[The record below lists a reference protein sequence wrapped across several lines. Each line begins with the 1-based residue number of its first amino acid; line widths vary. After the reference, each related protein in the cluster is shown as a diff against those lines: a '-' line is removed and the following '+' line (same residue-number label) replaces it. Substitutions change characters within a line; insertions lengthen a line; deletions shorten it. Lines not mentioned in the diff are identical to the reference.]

1 MRKIE
6 IDEYQ
11 NFYSVRILGNDE
23 YVIHFR
29 MDGTVREAIAIRFG
43 EYGFYKP
50 DEFEETYPN
59 ELKLAKSYFDTY
71 LETKQDDFFK
81 GMTRQYKD
89 EL

>member
-6 IDEYQ
+6 IDEYE

-23 YVIHFR
+23 FVIHFR
-29 MDGTVREAIAIRFG
+29 KDGSLRECIAIRYG
-43 EYGFYKP
+43 EYGFYKAE
-50 DEFEETYPN
+50 EFEGSFPN
-59 ELKLAKSYFDTY
+59 ELNLAKAYFDTY
-71 LETKQDDFFK
+71 LETNQEDFFK